1 MQSTFYSV
9 SSESLAAEVLMNV
22 SPMKQPSALLPIA
35 MSLAALVLVLG
46 HAAIFGVVHEA
57 DEGTAAHVFQLL
69 MAAQVPLVA
78 YCALTWLPRVPGQT
92 LRVLALQA
100 GAAIAAIAAAYWL
113 T

>member
-1 MQSTFYSV
+1 
-9 SSESLAAEVLMNV
+9 MNV

-35 MSLAALVLVLG
+35 MSLAALVLVLS
-46 HAAIFGVVHEA
+46 HIAIFGVVHEA

-78 YCALTWLPRVPGQT
+78 YFALKWLPRAPGPA

-100 GAAIAAIAAAYWL
+100 GAALAAFAPVYWFKL
-113 T
+113 